1 MCIRDSFSVGQFL
14 EAHAHSSRLA
24 LKAAIK
30 SNSFILLQNYIM
42 SSNAVGFEI
51 GIGLDESDLDGL
63 IKKPL
68 ALNKVNTI
76 SVQLIQLRGR
86 TLSVAAAKF
95 AEQIGAAFMAMSGEK
110 VDGPH

>member
-1 MCIRDSFSVGQFL
+1 MDPFYKVWVSDMAQICEIFCDTL
-14 EAHAHSSRLA
+14 SSD
-24 LKAAIK
+24 
-30 SNSFILLQNYIM
+30 
-42 SSNAVGFEI
+42 AVGFEI